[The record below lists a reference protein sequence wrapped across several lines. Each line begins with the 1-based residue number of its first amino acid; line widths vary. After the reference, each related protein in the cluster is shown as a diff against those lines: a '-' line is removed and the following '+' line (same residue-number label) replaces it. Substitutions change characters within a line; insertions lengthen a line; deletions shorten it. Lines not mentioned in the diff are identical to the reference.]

1 MIGTFLC
8 YDDHI
13 IALGEMGLVESV
25 KFSYEPFDSVSRDG
39 IPCPFTYGDPQSRH
53 AQPVAQTKDREM
65 GRVISFAQSIYI
77 DKVLSIQ

>member
-8 YDDHI
+8 YDDNV

-25 KFSYEPFDSVSRDG
+25 KLSDEPFDSVPLDG
-39 IPCPFTYGDPQSRH
+39 IPYSSTYGDPQSRD

-65 GRVISFAQSIYI
+65 GRMISFAPSIYI